1 MEVLLTGITNTE
13 IEVEEWKQIDVDGKK
28 KKINVL
34 KSTTFLYEQTRVR

>member
-28 KKINVL
+28 KMKVI